1 MWSKIKSVKKTKSTL
16 PIDLPDRLRN
26 ECSLDIAEPMTDII
40 NACLREGVFPKMW
53 RREWVTPVPKIKGPL
68 KTLNDVRKIASTSD
82 YPKIFEKFLIEW
94 RLKAL

>member
-1 MWSKIKSVKKTKSTL
+1 
-16 PIDLPDRLRN
+16 
-26 ECSLDIAEPMTDII
+26 
-40 NACLREGVFPKMW
+40 MW

-94 RLKAL
+94 IIEDIRKSLNINQFAGKKGV